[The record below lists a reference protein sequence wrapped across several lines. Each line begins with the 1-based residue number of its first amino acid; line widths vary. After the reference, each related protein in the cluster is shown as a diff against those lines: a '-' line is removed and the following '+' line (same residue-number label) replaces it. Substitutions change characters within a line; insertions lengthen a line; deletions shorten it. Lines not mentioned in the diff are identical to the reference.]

1 MIVFVSKIMREK
13 ANSEVSRGRESD
25 LIDDEDVLM
34 EDDFYTTHS
43 GRQVRRRRSVPDQ
56 KTSGWITVKFF
67 PKAVSEALFSGPND
81 FHPITVAL
89 IKINTREV
97 TDILRKNAQRIVS
110 MIEDPERRKKVLSIF
125 ELFRFSLHKMTRN
138 LASAQKKEFHEKL
151 VERKMKV
158 HEEAEQ
164 PFILDKYTR

>member
-1 MIVFVSKIMREK
+1 MISKTCSAKLMFSSMSRNLMDENINFAEQVLEIMREK

-56 KTSGWITVKFF
+56 KTSG
-67 PKAVSEALFSGPND
+67 PND

-89 IKINTREV
+89 IKINTREL
-97 TDILRKNAQRIVS
+97 TDILRKNAQ
-110 MIEDPERRKKVLSIF
+110 RRKKVLSIF

>member
-1 MIVFVSKIMREK
+1 MREK

-89 IKINTREV
+89 IKINTREL

-110 MIEDPERRKKVLSIF
+110 MIEDPTCECAWMCASWRGAVMRACRRRL
-125 ELFRFSLHKMTRN
+125 M
-138 LASAQKKEFHEKL
+138 LAAT
-151 VERKMKV
+151 V
-158 HEEAEQ
+158 A
-164 PFILDKYTR
+164 P